1 MPKHAIIIGAGP
13 AGLTAAYELLK
24 RTDIIPI
31 ILEKSGDIGGISK
44 TVNYKGNRMDIGGHR
59 FFSKSDR
66 VMKWWLNILPL
77 QVNPGESVNIHYQN
91 KSHAVKAGDSSSGN
105 AERDGSD
112 KVMLVRRRLSRIYFL
127 RTFFTYPIQL
137 SLDTIKKLGFART
150 VGILVS
156 YMQSQVFPRGPEKNL
171 EDFFINRFGKKLYQ
185 LFFKDYTEK
194 VWGVPCTKISA
205 EWGAQRI
212 KGISIAKAI
221 THAVNALKRKNVGDT
236 GDIRQKNTETS
247 LIEQFFYPKFGPG
260 QLWEEVARQV
270 QAMGGQVHLHQ
281 DVKTI
286 YTVGAEL
293 CSVHT
298 INALTGELN
307 LFRGDY
313 FFSTMPVRELIAAI
327 DSPIPENVIE
337 VAAGLQYRDFITVG
351 VLLSRF
357 SAALPDTW
365 IYIQERDVKV
375 GRLQIFNNW
384 SPFMVKD
391 PDTVWVGMEYFCDAK
406 DAFWNQSNEAIQS
419 IAIGELE
426 KMGLARV
433 EDVLDCTVLRMEK
446 TYPAYFGT
454 YPRFGEIRQFTD
466 CFTNLFLVGRNGMHK
481 YNNSDHSMLT
491 AMVAVDNICAG
502 VTEKANIWDIN
513 TEQEYHEEKATSP
526 ENQKFLSP
534 SQPSLINYIW
544 QNKRNRAYLL
554 FACCAL
560 LLQLILF
567 KTRYPYANY
576 MPDSYSYLAAASS
589 NADVNMWPVAYSKF
603 LRLIS
608 VFTHS
613 DTMVVSIQYLF
624 LQASTLLFFFTVCY
638 FWQPGRA
645 VKNSL
650 YLFFLFNPISFYIS
664 NYIAAD
670 ALFIGISLVWLTQ
683 LCWIIYRPRPYHI
696 FFQALLLLGA
706 FTVRYNAIYYPL
718 IAALAFI
725 LTRQSWSFKIAGIT
739 LGTGLVIAF
748 ILFTSQKM
756 QEATGQR
763 QFSAFGG
770 WQMANN
776 ALFMYKKIPASD
788 RHPVPTQFVKLE
800 GMVREH
806 IDTIRRLTFADADL
820 DGNNFYLWSKKG
832 PLIQYMGRQWKGNSD
847 APYFV
852 KWASQGPL
860 YTDYG
865 MYLIRKYPLAFAK
878 IFMLQNAIRFA
889 VPPVE
894 FIGAYNMGLDSVRPI
909 AKEWFNYK
917 NLRIINQKKDP
928 ILSVV
933 KQYPILATL
942 INCCFVLGC
951 VGFLVFGG
959 IRKTK
964 KGFTNILLLIS
975 IFWLLNGAFSIFA
988 SPPVLRYQVFP
999 IMLCF
1004 TFSVFL
1010 LEYLLN
1016 TDKSGLL
1023 QPTDTTNRT
1032 IA

>member
-1 MPKHAIIIGAGP
+1 MPKQAIIIGAGP
-13 AGLTAAYELLK
+13 AGLTAAFELLK
-24 RTDIIPI
+24 RTNIIPI

-44 TVNYKGNRMDIGGHR
+44 TVNYKGNRIDIGGHR

-77 QVNPGESVNIHYQN
+77 PVDPGESVTIHYQH
-91 KSHAVKAGDSSSGN
+91 KSHKVQAGDSSSEN
-105 AERDGSD
+105 AEMSGSD
-112 KVMLVRRRLSRIYFL
+112 KVMLIRKRLSRIYFL
-127 RTFFTYPIQL
+127 RNFFTYPLQL
-137 SLDTIKKLGFART
+137 SLDTLKKLGLART

-156 YMQSQVFPRGPEKNL
+156 YMYARFFPRKQEKSL
-171 EDFFINRFGKKLYQ
+171 EDFFINRFGKKLYS

-194 VWGVPCTKISA
+194 VWGVSCTKISA

-221 THAVNALKRKNVGDT
+221 SHAVNALKPKKAGDT
-236 GDIRQKNTETS
+236 GDISQKGIETS
-247 LIEQFFYPKFGPG
+247 MIEQFFYPKFGPG

-270 QAMGGQVHLHQ
+270 QVMGGQVHLHQ

-286 YTVGAEL
+286 YTVGSEI

-298 INALTGELN
+298 VDSLTGELH

-313 FFSTMPVRELIAAI
+313 FFSTMPVQELIAAI
-327 DSPIPENVIE
+327 DSPVPEE
-337 VAAGLQYRDFITVG
+337 VKEIAAGLQYRDFITVG
-351 VLLSRF
+351 VLLSRC
-357 SAALPDTW
+357 STALPDTW
-365 IYIQERDVKV
+365 IYVQERDVKV

-406 DAFWNQSNEAIQS
+406 DEFWNQSNTVIQS

-426 KMGLARV
+426 KLGLGRT
-433 EDVLDCTVLRMEK
+433 EDVLDSTVLRMEK

-454 YPRFGEIRQFTD
+454 YSRFDEIRRFTD
-466 CFTNLFLVGRNGMHK
+466 GFENLFLVGRNGMHK

-502 VTEKANIWDIN
+502 VTGKSNIWNIN
-513 TEQEYHEEKATSP
+513 TEQEYHEEKAVLP
-526 ENQKFLSP
+526 EERKSLP
-534 SQPSLINYIW
+534 KSQPSLVDYVW
-544 QNKRNRAYLL
+544 RNKWNRAYLL
-554 FACCAL
+554 FACCAI

-567 KTRYPYANY
+567 KIRYPYANY

-613 DTMVVSIQYLF
+613 DTLLVSIQYLF
-624 LQASTLLFFFTVCY
+624 LQASSLLFFFTICY
-638 FWQPGRA
+638 FWRPGAA
-645 VKNSL
+645 VRNSL
-650 YLFFLFNPISFYIS
+650 YVFFLFNPITFYIS

-670 ALFIGISLVWLTQ
+670 ALFIGISLIWLTQ

-696 FFQALLLLGA
+696 FLQALLLLAA
-706 FTVRYNAIYYPL
+706 FTVRYNAIYYPI

-725 LTRQSWSFKIAGIT
+725 LTRQSWSFKMAGIT
-739 LGTGLVIAF
+739 LGGGLVIVS

-756 QEATGQR
+756 QETTGHR

-776 ALFMYKKIPASD
+776 ALYMYKKIPASA
-788 RHPVPTQFVKLE
+788 RQPVPERFANLE
-800 GMVREH
+800 GMVRQH
-806 IDTIRRLTFADADL
+806 IDTISRLRFADADP
-820 DGNNFYLWSKKG
+820 DGTNFYLWSKQG
-832 PLIQYMGRQWKGNSD
+832 PLIQYMNRQWKENSG

-852 KWASQGPL
+852 KWATEGPL
-860 YTDYG
+860 YADYG
-865 MYLIRKYPLAFAK
+865 LYLIRKYPLDFAR
-878 IFMLQNAIRFA
+878 IFLLQNTVRFA

-894 FIGAYNMGLDSVRPI
+894 FIGAYNMGSDTVRQL
-909 AKEWFNYK
+909 AKDWFNYK
-917 NLRIINQKKDP
+917 SLRISNHKKDY
-928 ILSVV
+928 ILDTI
-933 KQYPILATL
+933 KKYPILAAL
-942 INCCFVLGC
+942 INCCFVIGC
-951 VGFLVFGG
+951 IGFLVFGG
-959 IRKTK
+959 TQKAK
-964 KGFTNILLLIS
+964 KDFSRILLMIS
-975 IFWLLNGAFSIFA
+975 IFWLLNGTFSIFA
-988 SPPVLRYQVFP
+988 SPLVLRYQVFP
-999 IMLCF
+999 IMICF
-1004 TFSVFL
+1004 TLSAFL
-1010 LEYLLN
+1010 LEFILKA
-1016 TDKSGLL
+1016 DKSSILK
-1023 QPTDTTNRT
+1023 TTEIVHRT